1 MKLFHSNLSS
11 PQLARIKLPTS
22 IIELGGEDT
31 DQGTSQTLTQSKKN
45 LKEDNKARDRT
56 TVTADSLLF
65 PNLTLTVPLTSPPPH
80 QPINQTEYRD
90 IWWKARDMSQAVSDT
105 KVPEVRPNLQLIC
118 K

>member
-1 MKLFHSNLSS
+1 MKLSHSDLSS

-22 IIELGGEDT
+22 IIKLGGEDT
-31 DQGTSQTLTQSKKN
+31 DQGTSRTLTQSKKN

-65 PNLTLTVPLTSPPPH
+65 PNLTLTSPPPH

-90 IWWKARDMSQAVSDT
+90 IWWKARDTSQAVSDT
-105 KVPEVRPNLQLIC
+105 EVPEVRPNLQLIC